1 MKTVGIIAEYNPLH
15 NGHLF
20 QLETARKLYGAD
32 CVVVAMSGNFTQ
44 RGDLAVFEK
53 KIRAQMAVECGADV
67 VIEIPSCFA
76 TAGLDVFAEGSVS
89 LLNSIGIV
97 DILLFGSE
105 CGDVD
110 KLEKIALAMMDKD
123 TYSVVRRGM
132 SEEFSVSKYM
142 NTKLV
147 DFFDTN
153 EIEEVMRITKSPN
166 NILGILYIYYLKKS
180 RSTIVP
186 QTHKR
191 EGQNYLD
198 EKMQESGYAS
208 ASSIRKQLKEK
219 KNYSYVLNN
228 VPQILHRFYT
238 EGISEAWMEEYIS
251 CRCEKYTKNING
263 QEYFEIDEGLFE
275 KLPTYI
281 DDNMIPAK
289 MKRAVIH
296 VEAKINKKEMEE
308 IVDNITKI
316 YIQVLAFNHESF
328 QLEILNNQKNTKSQ
342 CEQLQYEIGCR
353 TDELYEKIISGKGGY
368 NEKTEPNS

>member
-20 QLETARKLYGAD
+20 QLEAARKLYGAD
-32 CVVVAMSGNFTQ
+32 RVVVAMSGNFTQ

-76 TAGLDVFAEGSVS
+76 TAGLDIFAKGSVS

-97 DILLFGSE
+97 DVLLFGSE
-105 CGDVD
+105 CGDIN
-110 KLEKIALAMMDKD
+110 KLEKIAIAMMDKD

-147 DFFDTN
+147 DFFDSN
-153 EIEEVMRITKSPN
+153 EMEEVIRITKTPN
-166 NILGILYIYYLKKS
+166 NILGILYIYYLKILG
-180 RSTIVP
+180 STIVP

-198 EKMQESGYAS
+198 EKMKEFGYAS
-208 ASSIRKQLKEK
+208 ASSIRKQLREK
-219 KNYSYVLNN
+219 KNYSYVFDN
-228 VPQILHRFYT
+228 VPQILHRFYSK
-238 EGISEAWMEEYIS
+238 GIPDEWIEEYIS
-251 CRCEKYTKNING
+251 CSREKYTNNIKG
-263 QEYFEIDEGLFE
+263 QEFFEIDERLIE
-275 KLPTYI
+275 MLPTYI
-281 DDNMIPAK
+281 DANVISAK
-289 MKRAVIH
+289 LKRAVIH
-296 VEAKINKKEMEE
+296 VEAKIKKKEMEE
-308 IVDNITKI
+308 ILDNITKI
-316 YIQVLAFNHESF
+316 FIQILAFNHESF
-328 QLEILNNQKNTKSQ
+328 QLEILHNQKNTELQ

-353 TDELYEKIISGKGGY
+353 TDALYEKIVSGKGGY
-368 NEKTEPNS
+368 NETVESGF